1 MASLAQVNG
10 SMRSLLLAL
19 VLVSLRLDAAES
31 YAWDN
36 AQLHGMGFVTG
47 VVVHP
52 TADRIY
58 LRTDVGGVYLRD
70 EAAGR
75 WWNITD
81 KNRSIENDIES
92 IAVIPSVA
100 DGVAFASGNTV
111 WRSLDAGTSWVDT
124 GLSVEMRGNG
134 DRRRGGERLA
144 VDPLRADRMWYGSRM
159 AGLWKWNGSAWSAV
173 PAVPIGGQ
181 DSDPTHV
188 PAWPSLCYGVCWVAV
203 DPTGGNATTGSQII
217 YAGVE
222 GSGIWRTLNGGTTW
236 AMIPGSPGNGD
247 GFHPI
252 RGQVVAGKLITTWT
266 AGGILD
272 ANASG
277 GGAWR
282 WDGSAWTQLMSNT
295 RRCAIAATTDG
306 SELVLG
312 GFDTTP
318 TFLSRS
324 LNGGTFTTI
333 TLSSPSVPGW
343 WPSFYPYGWGA
354 GAAFDPRRP
363 GELWYTDGFGPYRI
377 RNLGTAQQTVTAEMH
392 GVEELVLQM
401 LSADPQ
407 GGIVAGCA
415 DVYGL
420 KVIDPEVVPSIAIV
434 PGQFGITTGVD
445 RCSARP
451 DTVVI
456 VGSDENNGTPVHR
469 VSHDGGSAWATFSN
483 PNPAKS
489 YAGVWDGVVAVAS
502 GNPLNWVWYP
512 NTASWA
518 ENGKGSIGSY
528 VTRNGGATWTATSG
542 MPGFISDVG
551 NHWNVA
557 RLVVADGARDGVFYC
572 IAGNIG
578 LAQSPWSR
586 TDFFRSTDAG
596 ATWTKIAYSGSLYVW
611 SYQMSIHP
619 VPGVADEL
627 WVTCGGQGD
636 GVDFAR
642 SQDGGNTWVN
652 VAGITSARRMAFG
665 APAAGRTNPAMFAY
679 AAVGGVDGLWRSDDV
694 TSLPGSAAGATWT
707 RIDTTQTP
715 LPGVQDMVGDLR
727 EPGAVW
733 FGTSGRGLIFGRPS
747 NVAPRIVTQPVTAS
761 ARVGGAA
768 SLTVEAAGGP
778 TLSYQWQRWSG
789 SAWGAVG
796 SNAAA
801 LTLSGLASGDDGAR
815 FRVLVSSAG
824 GTTTSEEAA
833 IRVLVASNAGPSVA
847 SAASASVAGQ
857 AVALAVLGTD
867 DAGEADLTYTWA
879 SSVTGT
885 LFSGNG
891 SNAAKAVIAWV
902 PVAGSC
908 TFTVTI
914 RDGSNATTT
923 SQVVATVA
931 APAVPTGYLRAT
943 ASSVTAVEGTTATIT
958 VQRLGGS
965 SGALVLAWATTPG
978 SAGAGDY
985 TSAAGILTWA
995 SGDSA
1000 AKTLSFNALNDGVSE
1015 GSERCRIVLVSP
1027 AMPAGSQVGLLISNG
1042 AGNQPPTISGV
1053 SGSPSVLVLP

>member
-1 MASLAQVNG
+1 
-10 SMRSLLLAL
+10 MRSLLLAL
-19 VLVSLRLDAAES
+19 VLASLRLDAVES

-75 WWNITD
+75 WWNLTD
-81 KNRSIENDIES
+81 KNRAIETDIES
-92 IAVIPSVA
+92 IAVIPTVP
-100 DGVAFASGNTV
+100 DGVVFASSNTV
-111 WRSLDAGTSWVDT
+111 WRSLDAGATWIDT
-124 GLSVEMRGNG
+124 GLAVEMRGNG
-134 DRRRGGERLA
+134 ERRRGGERLA

-159 AGLWKWNGSAWSAV
+159 AGLRAWNGTTWSAV
-173 PAVPIGGQ
+173 AAVPIGAQ
-181 DSDPTHV
+181 DPDATHV
-188 PAWPSLCYGVCWVAV
+188 PAWPSQCFGVCWVAV

-222 GSGIWRTLNGGTTW
+222 GSGVWRTLNGGTSW

-247 GFHPI
+247 GNHPI

-272 ANASG
+272 AAASG

-282 WDGSAWTQLMSNT
+282 WDGTAWTQLMSNT
-295 RRCAIAATTDG
+295 RRCAIAATSNG
-306 SELVLG
+306 SDLVLG
-312 GFDTTP
+312 GFDTSP

-324 LNGGTFTTI
+324 LNGGSFTTI

-377 RNLGTAQQTVTAEMH
+377 RNFGTAQQTVTAEMH

-401 LSADPQ
+401 LSADPK

-415 DVYGL
+415 DTFGL
-420 KVIDPEVVPSIAIV
+420 KVTDAEVVPPAAII

-445 RCSARP
+445 RCPARP

-456 VGSDENNGTPVHR
+456 VGSDENNGNPVHR
-469 VSHDGGSAWATFSN
+469 VSQDGGTTWATFTN
-483 PNPAKS
+483 PNSAKS
-489 YAGVWDGVVAVAS
+489 YAGVYDGVVAVAAD
-502 GNPLNWVWYP
+502 NPLNWVWYP

-518 ENGKGSIGSY
+518 ENAKGAIGSY

-542 MPGFISDVG
+542 MPNFISDVG

-557 RLVVADGARDGVFYC
+557 RLVVADGARAGVFYC
-572 IAGNIG
+572 VAGNIG
-578 LAQSPWSR
+578 LAQAPWSR
-586 TDFFRSTDAG
+586 TDFFRSIDGG
-596 ATWTKIAYSGSLYVW
+596 ATWSQVAYSGSLYVW

-636 GVDFAR
+636 GVDFRR
-642 SQDGGNTWVN
+642 SQDGGSSWVN

-679 AAVGGVDGLWRSDDV
+679 ATVGGVDGLWRSDDV
-694 TSLPGSAAGATWT
+694 TSLSGTAAGATWT
-707 RIDTTQTP
+707 RIDTAQTP

-727 EPGAVW
+727 EPGALW

-747 NVAPRIVTQPVTAS
+747 TVAPRIVSQPATATG
-761 ARVGGAA
+761 RVGGAVTLA
-768 SLTVEAAGGP
+768 IEAAGGP

-796 SNAAA
+796 SNAASQ
-801 LTLSGLASGDDGAR
+801 TLAGLVAGDDGAR

-824 GTTTSEEAA
+824 GTSTSDETA
-833 IRVLVASNAGPSVA
+833 IRVLAAGNTGPSLA
-847 SAASASVAGQ
+847 SVASASVAGQ
-857 AVALAVLGTD
+857 AVALAVLGAD
-867 DAGEADLTYTWA
+867 DAGEANLTYSWA
-879 SSVTGT
+879 SSVAGT
-885 LFSGNG
+885 LFSGSA

-943 ASSVTAVEGTTATIT
+943 AAALTAAEGTTATIT

-965 SGALVLAWATTPG
+965 SGTLMLAWATTPG

-985 TSAAGILTWA
+985 TPASGILTWA

-1000 AKTLSFNALNDGVSE
+1000 AKTIQINALSDAFSE
-1015 GSERCRIVLVSP
+1015 GSERCRIALSSP
-1027 AMPAGSQVGLLISNG
+1027 SMPADIQVALQISDVG
-1042 AGNQPPTISGV
+1042 GNQAPTIS
-1053 SGSPSVLVLP
+1053 SIFAATTVLVLP